1 MARIHHALVVAI
13 LLGGPAISSAVLGR
27 TFLEARVHA
36 QAAQTDDA
44 KIWTGVYTAE
54 QAQRGGKAYEAFCT
68 RCHALDLLGG
78 KAAGSGPALKD
89 TNFWVSW
96 ERAPL
101 SSLLSKIQR
110 TMPYD
115 SPGSLRD
122 DDYTDL
128 LSFILSKNAFPAGK
142 SNLTATGLTDI
153 RIVRP
158 VGVASEVPNFS
169 LVQVVGCLT
178 QNPDSSWALTSATPP
193 QITRD
198 ETPSAAAIKDAAGLP
213 LGTAQVRLIGLGH
226 FKPEPAAGHRVEARG
241 LLDKGSSDARL
252 DVLSLQAVS
261 ANCAN

>member
-1 MARIHHALVVAI
+1 MARIRHALVVAALI
-13 LLGGPAISSAVLGR
+13 GGPAISSAVLGR
-27 TFLEARVHA
+27 TFLDARVHA

-44 KIWTGVYTAE
+44 KIWTGVYTAV
-54 QAQRGGKAYEAFCT
+54 QAQRGQKAYEAFCT

-78 KAAGSGPALKD
+78 RGAGGGPALRD

-128 LSFILSKNAFPAGK
+128 VSFILSRNAFPAGTSELAAAK
-142 SNLTATGLTDI
+142 LEDI

-158 VGVASEVPNFS
+158 AGTASEIPNFA

-178 QNPDSSWALTSATPP
+178 RSPDSSWVLTSATPP
-193 QITRD
+193 QITRE
-198 ETPSAAAIKDAAGLP
+198 ETSSAASVKDAAGRP
-213 LGTAQVRLIGLGH
+213 LGSAQVRLIGAGH
-226 FKPEPAAGHRVEARG
+226 FNPEASTGRRVEARG
-241 LLDKGSSDARL
+241 LLNKVSDDARL

-261 ANCAN
+261 TNCAN